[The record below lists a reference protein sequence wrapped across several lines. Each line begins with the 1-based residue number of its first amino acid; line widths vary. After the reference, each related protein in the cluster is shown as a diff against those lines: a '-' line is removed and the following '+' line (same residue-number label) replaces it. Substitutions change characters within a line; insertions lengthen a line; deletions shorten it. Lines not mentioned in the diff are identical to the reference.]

1 MGSQNERYKP
11 LGTITNTASTKDAW
25 TGQQLRYVL
34 QSCAR
39 DLIPGERVAD
49 CLRLV
54 IPIAEFVE
62 VRKADGSNKAYYK
75 NLALCGSVWHCP
87 ICATRISEQRR
98 KELQAALNAWRGGL
112 CMITYTFAH
121 NRAMSL
127 KSGIEAL
134 STAYRAGKSGR
145 EYQGLK
151 DQYGV
156 IGSVRAM
163 EITYGLAGWH
173 PHIHEL
179 LFTKKKLEESQINA
193 IYGRVYARWSN
204 HLKIVNRWADSQ
216 HGIKVS
222 SADSWI
228 AEYVSKFGREPA
240 IQTWDV
246 SHELTK
252 QVTKKAKTKHGQTPL
267 QLLYSY
273 FDGDNKAGEL
283 WREYALTM
291 KGRNQ
296 LVWTRGLRQILGLG
310 QEPSDIEIVEQ
321 EPETSILLAQMT
333 RQQWRAVLIAR
344 ARGEVLEKAN
354 TLDQA
359 DFVAWL
365 DDLIKYYSPE

>member
-1 MGSQNERYKP
+1 MKNERYIP
-11 LGTITNTASTKDAW
+11 LGTITSTASTKDEW
-25 TGQQLRYVL
+25 TGQELRYVL

-39 DLIPGERVAD
+39 DLIPEERVAD

-98 KELQAALNAWRGGL
+98 KELQTALNAWRGGMAL
-112 CMITYTFAH
+112 ITYTFAH
-121 NRAMSL
+121 NRSMSL
-127 KSGIEAL
+127 LDGIEAI
-134 STAYRAGKSGR
+134 SKAYRFGKSGR
-145 EYQGLK
+145 EFQDLK
-151 DQYGV
+151 DQFGIV
-156 IGSVRAM
+156 GSVRSM

-179 LFTKKKLEESQINA
+179 MFTRKKLEESQINT

-204 HLKIVNRWADSQ
+204 ALKISNLWADRQ
-216 HGIKVS
+216 HGIKVT
-222 SADSWI
+222 SADSFI
-228 AEYVSKFGREPA
+228 AEYVAKFGHEPA

-296 LVWTRGLRQILGLG
+296 LVWTRGLRQVLGLG
-310 QEPSDIEIVEQ
+310 QEPSDVEIVEQ
-321 EPETSILLAQMT
+321 EPESSILLAQMT
-333 RQQWRAVLIAR
+333 RAQWRAVLISR
-344 ARGEVLEKAN
+344 SRGVVLEKAN
-354 TLDQA
+354 TLSQEE
-359 DFVAWL
+359 FVAWL
-365 DDLIKYYSPE
+365 DDLIKYYSPD